1 MLWMVNKLFDN
12 LEMLMQRYNF
22 HPNNIY
28 NLDETGITTVQ
39 GKPSRVL
46 ALKGRKQV
54 GSVTSAER
62 GLLFTV
68 EICMSAT
75 GAFLPPMFVFPR
87 VRMKDELMDGAPHG
101 SISVCHPTGWM
112 QKDLFTT
119 WFNNFQCL
127 VHHMKIPFC
136 WYWMVM
142 LPTQKI
148 SMWLNWQERTECP
161 FWIFHHT
168 HATNSSH
175 WMCRLW
181 NHFQRSM
188 IKKLKDGFV
197 IIQHAQSPSSK
208 WQVFSNMLTWELLQQ
223 RMLRKMRM
231 LGSKP

>member
-1 MLWMVNKLFDN
+1 
-12 LEMLMQRYNF
+12 MQRYNF

-28 NLDETGITTVQ
+28 NVDETGITTVQ

-62 GLLFTV
+62 SLLSYHRCLCSQ
-68 EICMSAT
+68 ECAWRMNWW
-75 GAFLPPMFVFPR
+75 MEPR
-87 VRMKDELMDGAPHG
+87 MGQYPCAIQQGGCRRISSLHG
-101 SISVCHPTGWM
+101 SIMSSECH
-112 QKDLFTT
+112 
-119 WFNNFQCL
+119 

-142 LPTQKI
+142 QPTQKI
-148 SMWLNWQERTECP
+148 SMWLNWQERMECP

-168 HATNSSH
+168 HPTNSSH

-208 WQVFSNMLTWELLQQ
+208 WQVFSNMLTWEPLQQ
-223 RMLRKMRM
+223 RMLRM
-231 LGSKP
+231 GSKPQEYFRWTGMCSMTTSMHMLTWTM